1 LKNKTQRETSKTSNL
16 INFLKNSVIIIIADI
31 KNFVMYNFL
40 KLTIM
45 KGLYILLTVIFLA
58 SCQNQSKED
67 VNKAKQASIDSMKVE
82 INKQRVIDS
91 MKTEMAKLNEEKI
104 EAQKE
109 KVVVVHQQDATTTAA
124 PAKKKGWSA
133 TAKGAVIG
141 AGVGAA
147 TGAIVSKKKGEGAI
161 IGGLAGAAL
170 GTGTGAVIDSKNKK
184 KE

>member
-1 LKNKTQRETSKTSNL
+1 
-16 INFLKNSVIIIIADI
+16 
-31 KNFVMYNFL
+31 
-40 KLTIM
+40 M
-45 KGLYILLTVIFLA
+45 KGLYILLTVIFLT

-67 VNKAKQASIDSMKVE
+67 INKAKQASIDSMKVE
-82 INKQRVIDS
+82 INKQRIIDS

-109 KVVVVHQQDATTTAA
+109 KVVVVHQQDATAA
-124 PAKKKGWSA
+124 TPAKKKGWSA

-161 IGGLAGAAL
+161 IGGLAGAAV

>member
-1 LKNKTQRETSKTSNL
+1 
-16 INFLKNSVIIIIADI
+16 
-31 KNFVMYNFL
+31 
-40 KLTIM
+40 M
-45 KGLYILLTVIFLA
+45 KGLYILFAVIMMT

-67 VNKAKQASIDSMKVE
+67 LNKAKQASIDSMKVE

-91 MKTEMAKLNEEKI
+91 MKTEMAKIKDEQKVES
-104 EAQKE
+104 QKE
-109 KVVVVHQQDATTTAA
+109 QKVVVVHQNDGTAA
-124 PAKKKGWSA
+124 ATATPAKKKGWSA

-170 GTGTGAVIDSKNKK
+170 GTGTGAVIDSKKK